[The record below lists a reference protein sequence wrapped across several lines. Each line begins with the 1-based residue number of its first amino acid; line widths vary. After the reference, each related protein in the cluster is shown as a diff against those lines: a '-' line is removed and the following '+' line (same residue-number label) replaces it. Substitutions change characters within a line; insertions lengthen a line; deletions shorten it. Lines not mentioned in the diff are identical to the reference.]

1 MANCDKNILDLDVS
15 LSRPNP
21 TDYVI
26 MTQPDGFSI
35 IRQWASLFPPD
46 IEFKVD
52 AVGNPANYPA
62 SGQPTFQDDTMIG
75 RRIRLYRQQQKQS
88 LFDAG
93 GGYFYAF
100 NKTTGTLTVTP
111 NFIADEI
118 IQIEVD

>member
-1 MANCDKNILDLDVS
+1 
-15 LSRPNP
+15 
-21 TDYVI
+21 
-26 MTQPDGFSI
+26 
-35 IRQWASLFPPD
+35 
-46 IEFKVD
+46 
-52 AVGNPANYPA
+52 
-62 SGQPTFQDDTMIG
+62 
-75 RRIRLYRQQQKQS
+75 